1 MMSEK
6 LTKVTTGLLVT
17 TIVSGY
23 VVSRFAPRV
32 GMTIAW
38 TSYLLAGATSL
49 ASAVCAFKELKEI

>member
-6 LTKVTTGLLVT
+6 FMKVTTGLLVT
-17 TIVSGY
+17 TIISGY
-23 VVSRFAPRV
+23 VVSKFAPRV

-49 ASAVCAFKELKEI
+49 ASAVCAFKEI